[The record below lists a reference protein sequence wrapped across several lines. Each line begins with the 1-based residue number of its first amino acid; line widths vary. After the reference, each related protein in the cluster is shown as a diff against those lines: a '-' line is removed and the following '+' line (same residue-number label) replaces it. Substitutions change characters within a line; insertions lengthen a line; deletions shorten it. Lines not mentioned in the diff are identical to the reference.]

1 MLIHGLRPRL
11 AAALVAAALPL
22 VPAAPALAQAPAPAA
37 APAPAQTA
45 PAQTPPA
52 QTPPAQ
58 TASAKAAPADPVVAR
73 VNGREIRLS
82 DLSDAAQQLPAE
94 MRSMPPTMLYPML
107 LDQMIDRAAIVELA
121 RKRGMDKEPTVVRQM
136 ARAQDQALQTAL
148 IGRDVGPLVT
158 ETELRA
164 RYDREIA
171 GKPGEE
177 EVHARHILLGSEAD
191 AKAVI
196 AELKKGGDFA
206 ALAKARSTDKAS
218 GDGDLGFFKKGDM
231 VPEFAAAA
239 FGLKA
244 GQITE
249 APVKTQFGWHVI
261 RVEARR
267 TAPAPA
273 FEEAYD
279 SLRTKTIQ
287 EGVEKLLKEARA
299 GLSVE
304 RFNLDGAPRRAT
316 DDAQPPPAPARR

>member
-1 MLIHGLRPRL
+1 MLTHGLRLRLGAL
-11 AAALVAAALPL
+11 AALSLALGA
-22 VPAAPALAQAPAPAA
+22 PAALAQAPAPAA
-37 APAPAQTA
+37 APAAQA
-45 PAQTPPA
+45 M
-52 QTPPAQ
+52 
-58 TASAKAAPADPVVAR
+58 PADPVVAR
-73 VNGREIRLS
+73 VAGREIRLS

-94 MRSMPPTMLYPML
+94 MRSMPPAMLFPML
-107 LDQMIDRAAIVELA
+107 LDQLVDRAAIVELA
-121 RKRGMDKEPTVVRQM
+121 RKRGLDKEPAVARQM
-136 ARAQDQALQTAL
+136 ARAQEQALQQAL

-164 RYDREIA
+164 RYDREVA

-196 AELKKGGDFA
+196 AELKQGGDFA
-206 ALAKARSTDKAS
+206 ALAKARSSDKAS

-231 VPEFAAAA
+231 VPEFAEAA

-244 GQITE
+244 GQTGE
-249 APVKTQFGWHVI
+249 SPVKTQFGWHVI

-267 TAPAPA
+267 SAPPPA

-279 SLRTKTIQ
+279 GLRSKTIQ
-287 EGVEKLLKEARA
+287 EGVEKVLKEART
-299 GLSVE
+299 GLAVE
-304 RFNLDGAPRRAT
+304 RFNLDGSPRRAT